1 MALARRL
8 WIFVTLKM
16 LYVMITNTVVPITS
30 SALPR
35 FARSNLIIRSFQ
47 SGVLNK
53 SNSIVT
59 ISMKRTAK
67 NRQIIVV
74 DCSLSFVPLNEERW
88 SFWVR

>member
-1 MALARRL
+1 
-8 WIFVTLKM
+8 
-16 LYVMITNTVVPITS
+16 MITNTVVPTDLITS

-35 FARSNLIIRSFQ
+35 FARSHLIIRSFQ

-74 DCSLSFVPLNEERW
+74 DCSATRRVID
-88 SFWVR
+88 VAAVDA